1 MGCIAQEWEVCI
13 SREESVLL
21 PLEGEHGADGAFEEK
36 GGGSPH
42 ISGILSRKSR
52 AVLGP
57 GSLNPGRPGTA
68 GPRGWTQE

>member
-52 AVLGP
+52 AVLTQ
-57 GSLNPGRPGTA
+57 SMGRVC
-68 GPRGWTQE
+68 